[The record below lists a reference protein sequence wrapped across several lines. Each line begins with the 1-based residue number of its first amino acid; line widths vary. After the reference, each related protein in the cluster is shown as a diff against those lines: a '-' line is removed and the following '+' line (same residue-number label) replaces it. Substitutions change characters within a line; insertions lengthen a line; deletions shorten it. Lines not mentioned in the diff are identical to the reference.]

1 MMRTPHHPVMS
12 HEWSPWLSIETTM
25 MTTGAPPWLKKPPY
39 GPIGIV
45 NHWRCSNFVVP
56 SVFRFGP
63 YPFLR
68 LSYNWWFVV
77 EDEPWNPNMYLSKG
91 LIMRVDEKH
100 RLQKYQHE
108 RASAR
113 MRFFYANPS
122 FQNNLFGKLEG
133 LRVSFPLIN
142 YIPSRPIIY
151 TPGIPHCIPHY
162 IVVTLLCPPT
172 KTTNI
177 DRIEWF
183 WNGSSWRAQQW
194 KERIMANL
202 RYPET
207 NYVCI

>member
-1 MMRTPHHPVMS
+1 MFKLCGSLSLQVWPIPISASQLQLVVCGRRWAMKSEHVLVQGLDYAGGWKAQASKIPTRT
-12 HEWSPWLSIETTM
+12 
-25 MTTGAPPWLKKPPY
+25 GK
-39 GPIGIV
+39 
-45 NHWRCSNFVVP
+45 CSDAF
-56 SVFRFGP
+56 F
-63 YPFLR
+63 
-68 LSYNWWFVV
+68 
-77 EDEPWNPNMYLSKG
+77 
-91 LIMRVDEKH
+91 
-100 RLQKYQHE
+100 
-108 RASAR
+108 
-113 MRFFYANPS
+113 FFYANPS